1 MQVTKW
7 TGQRHVP
14 QTADK
19 AKKAKH
25 HLNKVIRCLC
35 SRGPPLSTDPPAL
48 GGRICPTSEA
58 RGVRERSGIGCGSS
72 RVHRFCTTIRR
83 LRSQSAIDLY
93 RRPVPAAPRLRTT
106 YLVSD
111 KYRTFSL
118 PGQDARLSFSGT
130 AGQLVNLAVSN
141 STFTT
146 AGRCL
151 NYSILNPDGSQ
162 LTTALTCGAGGAL
175 NQVSLPSTGTYT
187 ALISPMNGA
196 TGSATVTLTSD

>member
-1 MQVTKW
+1 VTAFAYNSNDQVT
-7 TGQRHVP
+7 T
-14 QTADK
+14 
-19 AKKAKH
+19 
-25 HLNKVIRCLC
+25 I
-35 SRGPPLSTDPPAL
+35 TDPRGTVYL
-48 GGRICPTSEA
+48 TNQYDSSGRVTQQTQA
-58 RGVRERSGIGCGSS
+58 DGN
-72 RVHRFCTTIRR
+72 
-83 LRSQSAIDLY
+83 
-93 RRPVPAAPRLRTT
+93 
-106 YLVSD
+106 
-111 KYRTFSL
+111 TF

-162 LTTALTCGAGGAL
+162 LTTAFTCGAGGAL

-196 TGSATVTLTSD
+196 TGSATVTLTSN